1 MRITPNE
8 RQKISDIIKDEI
20 EGAIARIEERL
31 SQREIIPASS
41 ASDRFDDIRKFYE
54 ELVGKVWT
62 QADEDYLINLGDMSE
77 DEIKQMMRDGF
88 RRSPVYP
95 VPNFA
100 SLINAFR
107 KDYGESQLSHDSTPT
122 KSDAISTDLR
132 ERLSNLLAEEMAV
145 SVSVIASRMDL
156 SETGKK
162 IVFEEI
168 EIALGQ
174 IISRFT
180 PLV

>member
-1 MRITPNE
+1 MKITPNE

-20 EGAIARIEERL
+20 EGAVTRIEERL
-31 SQREIIPASS
+31 SQRESAPASS
-41 ASDRFDDIRKFYE
+41 TSDRFENIRKFYE
-54 ELVGKVWT
+54 ELVDKVWT
-62 QADEDYLINLGDMSE
+62 QADEDYLKNLGDMRE
-77 DEIKQMMRDGF
+77 GEIRQMMRDGF

-100 SLINAFR
+100 SLINALKR
-107 KDYGESQLSHDSTPT
+107 SYGESQLSADFPPT
-122 KSDAISTDLR
+122 RSDAISTDLR
-132 ERLSNLLAEEMAV
+132 ERLSNLMSEEMAV
-145 SVSVIASRMDL
+145 AVCVIASRMDL
-156 SETGKK
+156 SETGRK

-168 EIALGQ
+168 EVALGQ

>member
-20 EGAIARIEERL
+20 EGAITRIEGRL
-31 SQREIIPASS
+31 SQCEVAPLSS
-41 ASDRFDDIRKFYE
+41 ASDQFDSIRKFYE
-54 ELVGKVWT
+54 EMVGKVWT
-62 QADEDYLINLGDMSE
+62 QADEDYLISLGDMSE
-77 DEIKQMMRDGF
+77 GEIKQMMRDGF

-100 SLINAFR
+100 SLINALR
-107 KDYGESQLSHDSTPT
+107 RDYGESQLSADFPPT
-122 KSDAISTDLR
+122 RSDAISTDLR

-145 SVSVIASRMDL
+145 AVSVIASRMDL

-168 EIALGQ
+168 EVALGQ